1 MAKCA
6 GKGCSRDIPEGEK
19 YCPAC
24 KEKDDHKK
32 KFWAKVVGVIGLLV
46 VGVIALCKGKDE

>member
-24 KEKDDHKK
+24 KEKADHKI
-32 KFWAKVVGVIGLLV
+32 KFWVKVGGGIVLLVGV
-46 VGVIALCKGKDE
+46 VIALFKGKDE

>member
-24 KEKDDHKK
+24 KEKGDHKK
-32 KFWAKVVGVIGLLV
+32 KFWVKVVGVIGLLV